1 MIFSDSTSHENKV
14 FCREEEEAL
23 VRLDIYDFFRD
34 RWPHDPPLET
44 NFQERLMASVA
55 PENRAHFQRR
65 LIASTIPKKKEHCWK
80 IISIVV
86 QAPVTQ
92 LTTSHLISKKNT
104 YNKSLVHA
112 WLGMKWWA
120 MKFCPWWYIT
130 LDQRRKHL
138 PQRTREAS
146 VKSREFRTP
155 VANSIATTDMTTT
168 QVGF

>member
-1 MIFSDSTSHENKV
+1 MIFSDSTSPENKV

-23 VRLDIYDFFRD
+23 ARLDIYGFFRG

-65 LIASTIPKKKEHCWK
+65 LIASTIPKKMSVAENHFC
-80 IISIVV
+80 SR
-86 QAPVTQ
+86 AGA
-92 LTTSHLISKKNT
+92 SHTT
-104 YNKSLVHA
+104 YNKSIVHA